1 MFDARPRDAV
11 SFGVASG
18 YFSDDLKRA
27 QRKGR
32 LPGPPGGPDH
42 ETVIELT
49 YRFDLRNG
57 ALFIQP
63 DLQYIIQPG
72 GTSHIKN
79 ALVLGRPDRHQ
90 LLSNPRQDVM
100 TLLSIL
106 ALGFFLGMRHATDS
120 DHVIAVTTIVSQQR
134 KIGSAAL
141 TGIFWGIGH
150 SITLLIV
157 GGAIILFGV
166 VIPERLGMSLEF
178 CVALMLILLGLLNLG
193 SFRRSLNEVQLSEHS
208 HPHGFY
214 LRLRPV
220 FVGVVHGLAGSAAV
234 ALLVLPLI
242 REPGWATFYLLIFGA
257 GTIAGMMLITVIV
270 AVPITYSANRSSLLT
285 AISAPRPAR
294 SV

>member
-1 MFDARPRDAV
+1 
-11 SFGVASG
+11 
-18 YFSDDLKRA
+18 
-27 QRKGR
+27 
-32 LPGPPGGPDH
+32 
-42 ETVIELT
+42 
-49 YRFDLRNG
+49 
-57 ALFIQP
+57 
-63 DLQYIIQPG
+63 
-72 GTSHIKN
+72 
-79 ALVLGRPDRHQ
+79 
-90 LLSNPRQDVM
+90 M

-141 TGIFWGIGH
+141 IGIFWGIGH

-242 REPGWATFYLLIFGA
+242 REPGHILLVDFWGGNDCRHDVDHCHRRRTDYLFGKSFQLVNRYIGAAAGALSLIFGLFLA
-257 GTIAGMMLITVIV
+257 HQIAFVDGLF
-270 AVPITYSANRSSLLT
+270 R
-285 AISAPRPAR
+285 
-294 SV
+294 